1 MQSEQLL
8 SWAPE
13 VMHPL
18 IRAAISTA
26 AATPGVI
33 GLMIGGSA
41 VSSTMDRF
49 SDLDLVVICRDEAQ
63 PQLLEQAPAFAAK
76 LGPLLTAFPG
86 EHVGEPRLVICLY
99 GPPLLHVD
107 LKLVAERDLADR
119 YEDGRILWEQ
129 DGAVTKAQSIPPPT
143 EHPVSVQWI
152 EDRFWTWVHY
162 GATKIGRGELFECID
177 HLTYLRNG
185 VLGPLISQQRG
196 RHPNG
201 VRRLEQ
207 VAPDLVDVL
216 ASTIGNHTTA
226 GCVAAMRATIGL
238 YRQLRDEYP
247 DLRRYTEAEAA
258 AVAFLDE
265 LTTSGNG

>member
-1 MQSEQLL
+1 MTVHQFP
-8 SWAPE
+8 WAPPST
-13 VMHPL
+13 HDL
-18 IRAAISTA
+18 LHGAIATA
-26 AATPGVI
+26 ARTPGVI
-33 GLMIGGSA
+33 GLTIGGSA
-41 VSSTMDRF
+41 VSGTMDRY
-49 SDLDLVVICRDEAQ
+49 SDLDLVVICRDEEQ
-63 PQLLEQAPAFAAK
+63 PRLLDQAPALAGR
-76 LGPLLTAFPG
+76 LGPLLTAFTG

-107 LKLVAERDLADR
+107 LKFVAEQDLADR

-129 DGAVTKAQSIPPPT
+129 DAAVTKAQSFPPPT
-143 EHPVSVQWI
+143 EHPVSVQWV

-177 HLTYLRNG
+177 HLTYLRNA

-196 RHPNG
+196 RHPNS

-207 VAPDLVDVL
+207 IAPDLVDHL
-216 ASTIGNHTTA
+216 AATIGDHTAA
-226 GCVAAMRATIGL
+226 GCLEAMRATIDL

-247 DLRRYTEAEAA
+247 DLRKHDKAEAA

-265 LTTSGNG
+265 VASSLK